1 MNVLV
6 NLSVMVVVSASKIVN
21 KKPNPLNNKRLGFF

>member
-6 NLSVMVVVSASKIVN
+6 NLPAMVVVIVNKIVN
-21 KKPNPLNNKRLGFF
+21 KKPNLMLFRD

>member
-21 KKPNPLNNKRLGFF
+21 KKPNSRIVRD

>member
-6 NLSVMVVVSASKIVN
+6 NLSAMVVVIVNKIVN
-21 KKPNPLNNKRLGFF
+21 KKPNLMLFRD